1 MNELGYKASF
11 ESVNMAQCL
20 TKEIIKIV
28 HARGHC
34 DAVKRSLECACSDF
48 RPSNWLLSIFIFRS
62 SKVNI
67 AALRPDVVAGREYF
81 YSGTSFCCESW
92 QGGIH

>member
-1 MNELGYKASF
+1 MNELDYKASF

-34 DAVKRSLECACSDF
+34 DAVKRSLECTCSDF
-48 RPSNWLLSIFIFRS
+48 RPSNWLL
-62 SKVNI
+62 
-67 AALRPDVVAGREYF
+67 
-81 YSGTSFCCESW
+81 
-92 QGGIH
+92 